1 MKKYLMTGVAALAFA
16 ATFTSCSK
24 SDLYDESKVEEQ
36 KIASV
41 TEKYDDA
48 FIKAFGQPAA
58 NQDWGF
64 GSRQLPASFGSGTR
78 AAQTNGN
85 QWEDMG
91 YTIPAD
97 ITESELEAV
106 HNVFDKKGKTSYT
119 SLIDWDEYFVQQVY
133 KGEASYYNH
142 SQYIDNDVSKGLKP
156 NQQPNVIGSQHMDW
170 LCTVTNKHV
179 NVISYWPYQEEIV
192 IGEPYDDHIN
202 NFNNGNAGGNWTSEK
217 SGKPVKQ
224 MMLMQNTNSNV
235 FGFKSSEDNGHVF
248 YNFRM
253 EKING
258 NYYVG
263 FDFEANGNNANE
275 KVDRDYIY
283 NDWIVKIVPGKGVST
298 PDPKTY
304 NVRIICEDL
313 MANASSDFD
322 FNDVVFD
329 VNYIENVNKTFI
341 TIKAAG
347 GTIPLYIQG
356 NEVHKLFQDAYPEAG
371 IILPADGVKG
381 TMINT
386 HATGGV
392 DELGDVSLELD
403 GIIAPKDIA
412 ITINNGGTSIPLK
425 AEVGQPAAKI
435 AVDPSFQWLD
445 ERVDITKTCPDFP
458 TYVKNG
464 NINWY

>member
-1 MKKYLMTGVAALAFA
+1 MIGVAAVAFA
-16 ATFTSCSK
+16 ATLTSCSK
-24 SDLYDESKVEEQ
+24 AGDLYDEGKVEEQ

-78 AAQTNGN
+78 VANTEGN
-85 QWEDMG
+85 LWEGKG

-97 ITESELEAV
+97 ISEDERNAV
-106 HNVFDKKGKTSYT
+106 LNVFNNKGNASYT
-119 SLIDWDEYFVQQVY
+119 SLVDWDEFFVQQVY
-133 KGEASYYNH
+133 KGEATYKNH
-142 SQYIDNDVSKGLKP
+142 DNQTVT
-156 NQQPNVIGSQHMDW
+156 GSEHMDW

-179 NVISYWPYQEEIV
+179 NVIQYWPYKEEVV
-192 IGEPYDDHIN
+192 IGDAYDDHIN
-202 NFNNGNAGGNWTSEK
+202 NFNNGNNQTGMTSEK
-217 SGKPVKQ
+217 SGRKFKGIT
-224 MMLMQNTNSNV
+224 LMQNTNSNV

-253 EKING
+253 EYIAPYG
-258 NYYVG
+258 YFVG
-263 FDFEANGNNANE
+263 FDFEANGKNKNE
-275 KVDRDYIY
+275 QVDRDLIY
-283 NDWIVKIVPGKGVST
+283 NDWIVKIVPGKGEVV
-298 PDPKTY
+298 PPQPRTY
-304 NVRIICEDL
+304 AVRIICEDL

-329 VNYIENVNKTFI
+329 VNYTENVNKTFI

-347 GTIPLYIQG
+347 GTIPLYIEG
-356 NEVHKLFQDAYPEAG
+356 NEVHKLFQDAYPDAG
-371 IILPADGVKG
+371 IVLPANGVKG

-386 HATGGV
+386 NANGGV
-392 DELGDVSLELD
+392 EVGDVSLELN

-425 AEVGQPAAKI
+425 ANVGEPAAKI
-435 AVDPSFQWLD
+435 AVNPSFQWLN
-445 ERVDITKTCPDFP
+445 EREDITKKYENFTP
-458 TYVKNG
+458 YVKTG
-464 NINWY
+464 NIDWY

>member
-1 MKKYLMTGVAALAFA
+1 MKKYLMTGVAAVAFA
-16 ATFTSCSK
+16 ATLTSCSK
-24 SDLYDESKVEEQ
+24 AGDLYDEGKVEEQ

-85 QWEDMG
+85 QWGTDDDNG
-91 YTIPAD
+91 KYKNYPAPAA
-97 ITESELEAV
+97 ITGTELEKVLAV
-106 HNVFDKKGKTSYT
+106 FNQKGATSYEP
-119 SLIDWDEYFVQQVY
+119 LVHWKNFFVQQVY
-133 KGEASYYNH
+133 TGPNGSKMNELATTVNYTVEVITH
-142 SQYIDNDVSKGLKP
+142 SWWPL
-156 NQQPNVIGSQHMDW
+156 NQETI
-170 LCTVTNKHV
+170 VTEV
-179 NVISYWPYQEEIV
+179 APF
-192 IGEPYDDHIN
+192 DDIIN
-202 NFNNGNAGGNWTSEK
+202 NFNAGDNTTYDGC
-217 SGKPVKQ
+217 
-224 MMLMQNTNSNV
+224 MLMWNSAT
-235 FGFKSSEDNGHVF
+235 EDFSYKTSQGGGQRWYKHW
-248 YNFRM
+248 RM
-253 EKING
+253 EKIDG

-263 FDFEANGNNANE
+263 FDHESAKQGSDANE
-275 KVDRDYIY
+275 NELDVRDYIY
-283 NDWIVKIVPGKGVST
+283 NDWIVKIVPGYGET
-298 PDPKTY
+298 IPDDPDPDPDPDPKTY

-313 MANASSDFD
+313 MASASSDFD

-356 NEVHKLFQDAYPEAG
+356 REVHKLFQDAYPEAG

-392 DELGDVSLELD
+392 EVGDVSLELD

-445 ERVDITKTCPDFP
+445 ERVDITKTCPNFP